1 MSATRCDLH
10 LHSAASIGND
20 EWYTRFFGCP
30 ESYAEPIQQY
40 ELCKSRG
47 MTLVTLTDHD
57 TVAGGLQLIDR
68 PDFFLSEEVTAV
80 FPENGCIMHV
90 LAWNITEA
98 QHEEIQAR
106 RRDIYRLC
114 EYFNSAGIAHGL
126 AHPLLS
132 PNWKL
137 DAEIVEKVL
146 LLFPALEG
154 INGLTDRRIEPDLA
168 TILERLTPDVMA
180 SLARKHGFE
189 PHGRTPHKK
198 ALTAGSDDHVRR
210 RSGTVYT
217 EVGGTLAPRDFM
229 QRCMAGES
237 RLVGHQAHIDAMA
250 MSVKHTTYHHLK
262 QRQEE
267 NGYRNPF
274 VDMIDVIAGRDPE
287 SPSSGNGNGKT
298 PAAVVAEATD
308 GGTAQGF
315 VASLCAGAARASVPP
330 GKHYDILEVPSFPTE
345 DDDARVIGAVGRL
358 ADKVIERSLGDLLA
372 GAQDFDLYRIFGAV
386 RDLAGGLVTAA
397 PMFFAADHFGKQE
410 HAVRR
415 LWKQWTAFELPPRR
429 ERLGVFTDSLA
440 QVDGVSTWCKRFLGR
455 ARAEGREVFV
465 PYCGE
470 LPSHVEDRMGFHPVP
485 AVTSFPLPLY
495 AGITFHVPSLVET
508 LQWTWRSDITHVEL
522 ATPGPMGLVGL
533 LVAKVLRLP
542 VTASYHTEVPA
553 MVQPLGGNAMMEQA
567 ARRYLAWFYGRVD
580 RVFAFSTGS
589 RDALVDMGVS
599 AEKVSVMPVAVDPD
613 DFSPAHRSPGVFE
626 VLDLDVGDRPVI
638 LSVGRLSEEKNLP
651 VIVDA
656 VERLQHRD
664 PAPVLLVVGDGPDR
678 ACLEEAC
685 RGKSF
690 VRFAGL
696 QAGDTLKKLYASACV
711 FVFASRVDTLGLVNM
726 EAMASG
732 LPVLVPDDACIA
744 EFVTHGLSAECYR
757 FGASGLADALGKI
770 LDDPLRAARLAAG
783 GRQAM
788 IERWNEAS
796 FTRIWKSL
804 TQQT

>member
-10 LHSAASIGND
+10 LHSSASIGND

-30 ESYAEPIQQY
+30 ESYAEPLQQY
-40 ELCKSRG
+40 ELCKARG
-47 MTLVTLTDHD
+47 MSLVTLTDHD
-57 TVAGGLQLIDR
+57 TIAGGLQLIDR
-68 PDFFLSEEVTAV
+68 PDFFLSEEVTAI

-90 LAWNITEA
+90 LTWNITQAE
-98 QHEEIQAR
+98 HEEIQAR

-114 EYFNSAGIAHGL
+114 EYLDREAIAHGL

-154 INGLTDRRIEPDLA
+154 VNGLTDRRIEPDLA
-168 TILERLTPDVMA
+168 VILDRLTPEVIA
-180 SLARKHGFE
+180 ALSAKHGIA
-189 PHGRTPHKK
+189 PLGARPHKK

-217 EVGGTLAPRDFM
+217 EVDTRDLGPSAFM
-229 QRCMAGES
+229 SRCMSGEG
-237 RLVGHQAHIDAMA
+237 RIVGRQAHIDAMA

-262 QRQEE
+262 QRQDEQ
-267 NGYRNPF
+267 GYRNPF

-287 SPSSGNGNGKT
+287 ASGSAAGDRPSG
-298 PAAVVAEATD
+298 EATD
-308 GGTAQGF
+308 GGTARGF
-315 VASLCAGAARASVPP
+315 VASLCSGAARAAVPP
-330 GKHYDILEVPSFPTE
+330 GKPYDILEVPAHPTE
-345 DDDARVIGAVGRL
+345 EDDARVIGAVGRL
-358 ADKVIERSLGDLLA
+358 ADKVIESALGDMLM
-372 GAQDFDLYRIFGAV
+372 GAQDFDLYRVFGSL

-410 HAVRR
+410 QAVRR
-415 LWKQWTAFELPPRR
+415 LWKQWSAFELPPRR
-429 ERLGVFTDSLA
+429 ERLGVFTDSLT

-455 ARAEGREVFV
+455 ARAEGREVLV

-470 LPSHVEDRMGFHPVP
+470 LPTHVEDRMGFHSVP

-495 AGITFHVPSLVET
+495 SGLTFHVPSLVET
-508 LQWTWRSDITHVEL
+508 LQWTWGSGISHVEL

-533 LVAKVLRLP
+533 LIAKVLRLP

-553 MVQPLGGNAMMEQA
+553 MVQPLGGNVMMERA
-567 ARRYLAWFYGRVD
+567 ARRYLSWFYGRVD

-589 RDALVDMGVS
+589 RDALVDMGVA
-599 AEKVSVMPVAVDPD
+599 AEKISVMPVAVDPD
-613 DFSPAHRSPGVFE
+613 VFSPAHRSPGVFE
-626 VLDLDVGDRPVI
+626 VLDLDVGDRPVV
-638 LSVGRLSEEKNLP
+638 LSVGRISEEKNLP
-651 VIVDA
+651 VIVEA
-656 VERLQHRD
+656 VGRLQGRD
-664 PAPVLLVVGDGPDR
+664 PAPVLVVVGDGPER
-678 ACLEEAC
+678 GCLEDLC
-685 RGKSF
+685 RDKPF

-696 QAGDTLKKLYASACV
+696 QAGDTLKKLYASARV

-757 FGASGLADALGKI
+757 FGATGLAGALEKV
-770 LDDPLRAARLAAG
+770 LDDPSRAARLAAG

-796 FTRIWKSL
+796 FSRIWKSL

>member
-1 MSATRCDLH
+1 MNATRCDLH

-30 ESYAEPIQQY
+30 ESYAEPVMQY
-40 ELCKSRG
+40 DLCKARG
-47 MTLVTLTDHD
+47 MSLVTLTDHD
-57 TVAGGLQLIDR
+57 TIDGGLQLIDR
-68 PDFFLSEEVTAV
+68 PDFFLSEEITAI
-80 FPENGCIMHV
+80 FPENGCVMHV
-90 LAWNITEA
+90 LAWNISQA

-114 EYFNSAGIAHGL
+114 EYLDGARIAHGL

-137 DAEIVEKVL
+137 DADIIEKVL
-146 LLFPALEG
+146 LLFPTLEG
-154 INGLTDRRIEPDLA
+154 VNGLTDRRIEPDLA
-168 TILERLTPDVMA
+168 VLLDRLTPEVIA
-180 SLARKHGFE
+180 ALAKKHGVTPF
-189 PHGRTPHKK
+189 GRTPHKK
-198 ALTAGSDDHVRR
+198 VLTAGSDDHVHR

-217 EVGGTLAPRDFM
+217 EVAGPALAPTEFIA
-229 QRCMAGES
+229 RCMDGDAT
-237 RLVGHQAHIDAMA
+237 LVGRQAQLDAMA

-262 QRQEE
+262 QRQDGSA
-267 NGYRNPF
+267 GYRNPF
-274 VDMIDVIAGRDPE
+274 VDMIDLIAGREP
-287 SPSSGNGNGKT
+287 GAK
-298 PAAVVAEATD
+298 EANVETKVGAGD
-308 GGTAQGF
+308 GGTARGF
-315 VASLCAGAARASVPP
+315 VASLGLGAARADLPP
-330 GKHYDILEVPSFPTE
+330 GKPYDILEVPEHPGE
-345 DDDARVIGAVGRL
+345 EDDARVIGAVGRL
-358 ADKVIERSLGDLLA
+358 ADKVIEGALGELLA

-397 PMFFAADHFGKQE
+397 PVFFAADHFGKQE

-415 LWKQWTAFELPPRR
+415 LWKEWTAFALPPRR
-429 ERLGVFTDSLA
+429 ERLGVFTDSLT

-455 ARAEGREVFV
+455 ARAEGREVLV

-470 LPSHVEDRMGFHPVP
+470 LPAHVEDRTAFHPVP

-508 LQWTWRSDITHVEL
+508 LQWTWCSGISHVEL

-533 LVAKVLRLP
+533 LIARVLRLP

-553 MVQPLGGNAMMEQA
+553 LVQPLGGNVMMERA

-580 RVFAFSTGS
+580 RVFAFSAGS
-589 RDALVDMGVS
+589 RDALVEMGVP

-638 LSVGRLSEEKNLP
+638 LSVGRISEEKNLP
-651 VIVDA
+651 VIIDA
-656 VERLQHRD
+656 VGRLQGRD

-678 ACLEEAC
+678 ACVEQLC
-685 RGKSF
+685 RDKPF

-696 QAGDTLKKLYASACV
+696 QAGDTLKKLYASARV

-757 FGASGLADALGKI
+757 FGASGLADAIGKM
-770 LDDPLRAARLAAG
+770 LDDPSRAARLAAG

>member
-1 MSATRCDLH
+1 MS
-10 LHSAASIGND
+10 
-20 EWYTRFFGCP
+20 
-30 ESYAEPIQQY
+30 
-40 ELCKSRG
+40 
-47 MTLVTLTDHD
+47 LVTLTDHD
-57 TVAGGLQLIDR
+57 TIAGGLQLVDR

-80 FPENGCIMHV
+80 FPENGCVMHV
-90 LAWNITEA
+90 LAWNITQAE
-98 QHEEIQAR
+98 HEEIQDR

-114 EYFNSAGIAHGL
+114 EYLDREAIAHGL

-154 INGLTDRRIEPDLA
+154 VNGLTDRRIEPELGV
-168 TILERLTPDVMA
+168 ILDRLTPDVIA
-180 SLARKHGFE
+180 KLSAKHGVA
-189 PHGRTPHKK
+189 PLGALPHKK

-217 EVGGTLAPRDFM
+217 EVDGAGLGPSAFIS
-229 QRCMAGES
+229 RCMAGDS
-237 RLVGHQAHIDAMA
+237 RIVGHQANIDAMA

-262 QRQEE
+262 QRQDE

-287 SPSSGNGNGKT
+287 AKIETKSAANGGGGWSDT
-298 PAAVVAEATD
+298 TD
-308 GGTAQGF
+308 GASARGF
-315 VASLCAGAARASVPP
+315 VASLCAGAARAAVPP
-330 GKHYDILEVPSFPTE
+330 GKHYDILEVPEFPTE
-345 DDDARVIGAVGRL
+345 EDDARVVGAVGRL
-358 ADKVIERSLGDLLA
+358 ADKVIESALGDLLA
-372 GAQDFDLYRIFGAV
+372 GAQDFDLYRVFGSM

-397 PMFFAADHFGKQE
+397 PVFFAADHFGKQE
-410 HAVRR
+410 QAVRR

-429 ERLGVFTDSLA
+429 ERLAVFTDSLT

-455 ARAEGREVFV
+455 ARAEGREVLV

-470 LPSHVEDRMGFHPVP
+470 LPAHVEDRMGFHPVP

-508 LQWTWRSDITHVEL
+508 LQWTWGSGISHLEL

-533 LVAKVLRLP
+533 LIAKVLRLP

-567 ARRYLAWFYGRVD
+567 ARRYLSWFYGRVD
-580 RVFAFSTGS
+580 RVFAFSAGS
-589 RDALVDMGVS
+589 RDALVDMGV
-599 AEKVSVMPVAVDPD
+599 AADKISVMPVAVDPD

-626 VLDLDVGDRPVI
+626 VLDLDVGDRPVV
-638 LSVGRLSEEKNLP
+638 LSVGRISEEKNLP
-651 VIVDA
+651 LIVEA
-656 VERLQHRD
+656 VGRLQHRD
-664 PAPVLLVVGDGPDR
+664 PAPVLLVVGDGPER
-678 ACLEEAC
+678 ACLEGLC
-685 RGKSF
+685 RDKPF

-696 QAGDTLKKLYASACV
+696 RAGDTLKKLYASSRV

-732 LPVLVPDDACIA
+732 VPVLVPDDACIT
-744 EFVTHGLSAECYR
+744 EFVTHGHSAECYR
-757 FGASGLADALGKI
+757 FGAAELSQAIEKV
-770 LDDPLRAARLAAG
+770 LDDPSRAARLAAG

-796 FTRIWKSL
+796 FSRIWKSL